1 MKLTVVGTGKIVEE
15 ALPVIAATN
24 GIEIKALVSTPRS
37 REKAETLAE
46 QYQIP
51 DIYTS
56 LDQALANPNTDTVY
70 VATPNH
76 LHYEMTKA
84 ALLAGKHVICEKP
97 FTLKEAQAQEL
108 AQLAKEK
115 ELILLEA
122 ITNLYLENF
131 AVLKEELTNLGDIK
145 IVDCNYSQYSSR
157 YDAFKDG
164 VIAPAFDPE
173 KGGGA
178 LRDLNIYNIHL
189 VVALFGDPTSV
200 DYLPNLERGVDTSG
214 ILILDYTD
222 FKVVCIAAKDC
233 SAEVRTIIQG
243 NKGSM
248 IVAGESNT
256 LPQVKITE
264 NGSQPRLVNKNSAEH
279 RMAAEFRAFQA
290 IINDR
295 DFARAQEAI
304 EHSLKVMKVLEKA
317 SENLS

>member
-15 ALPVIAATN
+15 ALPIITATN
-24 GIEIKALVSTPRS
+24 GIQVQALVSTPRS
-37 REKAETLAE
+37 QEKAKALADH
-46 QYQIP
+46 YQIQ
-51 DIYTS
+51 DLYTD
-56 LDQALANPNTDTVY
+56 LEEALTNPNTDTVY

-108 AQLAKEK
+108 AEIAKSK
-115 ELILLEA
+115 QLILLEA

-131 AVLKEELTNLGDIK
+131 AVLKEELANLGDIK

-157 YDAFKDG
+157 YDAFKEG

-189 VVALFGDPTSV
+189 VVALFGLPKTV
-200 DYLPNLERGVDTSG
+200 NYLSNMERGVDTSG
-214 ILILDYTD
+214 ILLMDYLD

-233 SAEVRTIIQG
+233 SAEVRTTIQG
-243 NKGSM
+243 NRGSL

-256 LPQVKITE
+256 LPQVQVTE
-264 NGSQPRLVNKNSAEH
+264 NGIEPRVINKNGSEH
-279 RMAAEFRAFQA
+279 RMAAEFRVFQA
-290 IINDR
+290 IIDER
-295 DFARAQEAI
+295 DFERAQEALD
-304 EHSLKVMKVLEKA
+304 HSLKVMKVLDLA
-317 SENLS
+317 SQGL

>member
-15 ALPVIAATN
+15 ALPVITATN
-24 GIEIKALVSTPRS
+24 GIQVQALVSTPRS
-37 REKAETLAE
+37 QEKAK
-46 QYQIP
+46 
-51 DIYTS
+51 
-56 LDQALANPNTDTVY
+56 ALADHYRIQDLYTDLEEALTNPNTDTVY

-108 AQLAKEK
+108 AEIAKRK
-115 ELILLEA
+115 QLILLEA

-131 AVLKEELTNLGDIK
+131 AVLKEELANLGDIK

-157 YDAFKDG
+157 YDAFKEG

-189 VVALFGDPTSV
+189 VVALFGLPKTV
-200 DYLPNLERGVDTSG
+200 NYLPNMERGVDTSG
-214 ILILDYTD
+214 ILLMDYLD

-233 SAEVRTIIQG
+233 SAEVRTTIQG
-243 NKGSM
+243 NRGSL

-256 LPQVKITE
+256 LPQVQVTE
-264 NGSQPRLVNKNSAEH
+264 NGIEPRVINKNGSEH
-279 RMAAEFRAFQA
+279 RMAAEFRVFQA
-290 IINDR
+290 IIDEQ
-295 DFARAQEAI
+295 DFERAQEALD
-304 EHSLKVMKVLEKA
+304 HSLKVMKVLDLA
-317 SENLS
+317 SQGL

>member
-15 ALPVIAATN
+15 ALPIITATN
-24 GIEIKALVSTPRS
+24 GIQVQALVSTPRS
-37 REKAETLAE
+37 QEKAKALADH
-46 QYQIP
+46 YQIQ
-51 DIYTS
+51 DLYTD
-56 LDQALANPNTDTVY
+56 LEEALTNPNTDTVY

-108 AQLAKEK
+108 AEIAKRK
-115 ELILLEA
+115 QLILLEA

-157 YDAFKDG
+157 YDAFKEG

-189 VVALFGDPTSV
+189 VVALFGEPTSV
-200 DYLPNLERGVDTSG
+200 DYLPNMERGVDTSG

-233 SAEVRTIIQG
+233 SAEVRTTIQG

-256 LPQVKITE
+256 LPQVQVTE
-264 NGSQPRLVNKNSAEH
+264 NGIEPRVINKNGSEH
-279 RMAAEFRAFQA
+279 RMAAEFRVFQA
-290 IINDR
+290 IIDER
-295 DFARAQEAI
+295 DFERAQEALD
-304 EHSLKVMKVLEKA
+304 HSLKVMKVLDLA
-317 SENLS
+317 SQGL

>member
-15 ALPVIAATN
+15 ALPIITATN
-24 GIEIKALVSTPRS
+24 GIQVQALVSTPRS
-37 REKAETLAE
+37 QEKAK
-46 QYQIP
+46 
-51 DIYTS
+51 
-56 LDQALANPNTDTVY
+56 ALADHYRIQDLYTDLEEALTNPNTDTVY

-76 LHYEMTKA
+76 LHNEMTKA

-108 AQLAKEK
+108 AEIAKRK
-115 ELILLEA
+115 QLILLEA

-131 AVLKEELTNLGDIK
+131 AVLKEELANLGDIK

-157 YDAFKDG
+157 YDAFKEG

-189 VVALFGDPTSV
+189 VVALFGLPKTV
-200 DYLPNLERGVDTSG
+200 NYLPNMERGVDTSG
-214 ILILDYTD
+214 ILLMDYLD

-233 SAEVRTIIQG
+233 SAEVRTTIQG
-243 NKGSM
+243 NRGSL

-256 LPQVKITE
+256 LPQVQVTE
-264 NGSQPRLVNKNSAEH
+264 NGIEPRVINKNGSEH
-279 RMAAEFRAFQA
+279 RMAAEFRVFQA
-290 IINDR
+290 IIDER
-295 DFARAQEAI
+295 DFERAQEALD
-304 EHSLKVMKVLEKA
+304 HSLKVMKVLDLA
-317 SENLS
+317 SQGL

>member
-15 ALPVIAATN
+15 ALPIITATN
-24 GIEIKALVSTPRS
+24 GIQVQALVSTPRS
-37 REKAETLAE
+37 QEKAK
-46 QYQIP
+46 
-51 DIYTS
+51 
-56 LDQALANPNTDTVY
+56 ALADHYRIQNLYTDLEEALTNPNTDTVY

-108 AQLAKEK
+108 AEIAKRK
-115 ELILLEA
+115 QLILLEA

-131 AVLKEELTNLGDIK
+131 AVLKEELANLGDIK

-157 YDAFKDG
+157 YDAFKEG

-189 VVALFGDPTSV
+189 VVALFGLPETV
-200 DYLPNLERGVDTSG
+200 NYLPNMERGVDTSG
-214 ILILDYTD
+214 ILLMDYLD

-233 SAEVRTIIQG
+233 SAEVRTTIQG
-243 NKGSM
+243 NRGSL

-256 LPQVKITE
+256 LPQVQVTE
-264 NGSQPRLVNKNSAEH
+264 NGIEPRVINKNGSEH
-279 RMAAEFRAFQA
+279 RMAAEFRVFQA
-290 IINDR
+290 IIDER
-295 DFARAQEAI
+295 DFERAQEALD
-304 EHSLKVMKVLEKA
+304 HSLKVMKVLDLA
-317 SENLS
+317 SQGL

>member
-15 ALPVIAATN
+15 ALPIITATN
-24 GIEIKALVSTPRS
+24 GIQVQALVSTPRS
-37 REKAETLAE
+37 QEKAKALADH
-46 QYQIP
+46 YQIQNL
-51 DIYTS
+51 YTD
-56 LDQALANPNTDTVY
+56 LEEALTNPNTDTVY

-97 FTLKEAQAQEL
+97 FTLKEAQAKEL
-108 AQLAKEK
+108 AEIAKRK
-115 ELILLEA
+115 QLILLEA

-131 AVLKEELTNLGDIK
+131 AVLKEELANLGDIK

-157 YDAFKDG
+157 YDAFKEG

-189 VVALFGDPTSV
+189 VVALFGLPETV
-200 DYLPNLERGVDTSG
+200 NYLPNMERGVDTSG
-214 ILILDYTD
+214 ILLMDYLD

-233 SAEVRTIIQG
+233 SAEVRTTIQG
-243 NKGSM
+243 NRGSL

-256 LPQVKITE
+256 LPQVQVTE
-264 NGSQPRLVNKNSAEH
+264 NGIEPRVINKNGSEH
-279 RMAAEFRAFQA
+279 RMAAEFRVFQA
-290 IINDR
+290 IIDER
-295 DFARAQEAI
+295 DFERAQEALD
-304 EHSLKVMKVLEKA
+304 HSLKVMKVLDLA
-317 SENLS
+317 SQGL

>member
-15 ALPVIAATN
+15 ALPIITATN
-24 GIEIKALVSTPRS
+24 GIQVQALVSTPRS
-37 REKAETLAE
+37 REKAETLAG
-46 QYQIP
+46 QYQIQ
-51 DIYTS
+51 DLYTS
-56 LDQALANPNTDTVY
+56 LDQALANLDTDTVY

-76 LHYEMTKA
+76 LHYEMSKA

-115 ELILLEA
+115 KLILLEA

-189 VVALFGDPTSV
+189 VVALFGLPETV
-200 DYLPNLERGVDTSG
+200 NYLPNMERGVDTSG
-214 ILILDYTD
+214 ILLMDYLD

-233 SAEVRTIIQG
+233 SAEVRTTIQG
-243 NKGSM
+243 NRGSL

-256 LPQVKITE
+256 LPQVQVTE
-264 NGSQPRLVNKNSAEH
+264 NGIEPRVINKNGSEH
-279 RMAAEFRAFQA
+279 RMAAEFRVFQA
-290 IINDR
+290 IIDER
-295 DFARAQEAI
+295 DFERAQEALD
-304 EHSLKVMKVLEKA
+304 HSLKVMKVLDLA
-317 SENLS
+317 SKGL

>member
-15 ALPVIAATN
+15 ALPIITATK
-24 GIEIKALVSTPRS
+24 GIQVQALVSTPRS
-37 REKAETLAE
+37 QEKAKVLADHYRI
-46 QYQIP
+46 Q
-51 DIYTS
+51 DLYTD
-56 LDQALANPNTDTVY
+56 LEEALTNPNTDTVY

-76 LHYEMTKA
+76 LHNEMTKA

-108 AQLAKEK
+108 AEIAKRK
-115 ELILLEA
+115 QLILLEA

-131 AVLKEELTNLGDIK
+131 AVLKEELANLGDIK

-157 YDAFKDG
+157 YDAFKEG

-189 VVALFGDPTSV
+189 VVALFGLPKTV
-200 DYLPNLERGVDTSG
+200 NYLPNMERGVDTSG
-214 ILILDYTD
+214 ILLMDYLD

-233 SAEVRTIIQG
+233 SAEVRTTIQG
-243 NKGSM
+243 NRGSL

-256 LPQVKITE
+256 LPQVQVTE
-264 NGSQPRLVNKNSAEH
+264 NGIEPRVINKNGSEH
-279 RMAAEFRAFQA
+279 RMAAEFRVFQA
-290 IINDR
+290 IIDER
-295 DFARAQEAI
+295 DFERAQEALD
-304 EHSLKVMKVLEKA
+304 HSLKVMKVLDLA
-317 SENLS
+317 SQGL

>member
-15 ALPVIAATN
+15 ALPIITATN
-24 GIEIKALVSTPRS
+24 GIQVQALVSTPRS
-37 REKAETLAE
+37 QEKAKALADH
-46 QYQIP
+46 YQIQ
-51 DIYTS
+51 DLYTD
-56 LDQALANPNTDTVY
+56 LEEALTNPNTDTVY

-108 AQLAKEK
+108 AEIAKRK
-115 ELILLEA
+115 QLILLEA

-131 AVLKEELTNLGDIK
+131 AVLKEELANLGDIK

-157 YDAFKDG
+157 YDAFKEG

-189 VVALFGDPTSV
+189 VVALFGLPKTV
-200 DYLPNLERGVDTSG
+200 NYLPNMERGVDTSG
-214 ILILDYTD
+214 ILLMDYLD

-233 SAEVRTIIQG
+233 SAEVRTTIQG
-243 NKGSM
+243 NRGSL

-256 LPQVKITE
+256 LPQVQVTE
-264 NGSQPRLVNKNSAEH
+264 NGIEPRVINKNGSEH
-279 RMAAEFRAFQA
+279 RMAAEFRVFQA
-290 IINDR
+290 IIDER
-295 DFARAQEAI
+295 DFECAQEALD
-304 EHSLKVMKVLEKA
+304 HSLKVMKVLDLA
-317 SENLS
+317 SQGL

>member
-15 ALPVIAATN
+15 ALPIITATN
-24 GIEIKALVSTPRS
+24 GIQVQALVSTPRS
-37 REKAETLAE
+37 REKAETLAG
-46 QYQIP
+46 QYQIQ
-51 DIYTS
+51 DLYTS
-56 LDQALANPNTDTVY
+56 LDQALANPDTDTVY

-76 LHYEMTKA
+76 LHYEMSKA

-115 ELILLEA
+115 KLILLEA

-189 VVALFGDPTSV
+189 VVALFGLPKTV
-200 DYLPNLERGVDTSG
+200 NYLPNMERGVDTSG
-214 ILILDYTD
+214 ILLMDYLD

-233 SAEVRTIIQG
+233 SAEVRTTIQG
-243 NKGSM
+243 NRGSL

-256 LPQVKITE
+256 LPQVQVTE
-264 NGSQPRLVNKNSAEH
+264 NGIEPRVINKNGSEH
-279 RMAAEFRAFQA
+279 RMAAEFRVFQA
-290 IINDR
+290 IIDER
-295 DFARAQEAI
+295 DFERAQEALD
-304 EHSLKVMKVLEKA
+304 HSLKVMKVLDLA
-317 SENLS
+317 SQGL

>member
-15 ALPVIAATN
+15 ALPIITATN
-24 GIEIKALVSTPRS
+24 GIQVQALVSTPRS
-37 REKAETLAE
+37 QEKAK
-46 QYQIP
+46 
-51 DIYTS
+51 
-56 LDQALANPNTDTVY
+56 ALADHYRIQDLYTDLEEVLTNPNTDTVY

-108 AQLAKEK
+108 AEIAKRK
-115 ELILLEA
+115 QLILLEA

-131 AVLKEELTNLGDIK
+131 AVLKEELANLGDIK

-157 YDAFKDG
+157 YDAFKEG

-189 VVALFGDPTSV
+189 VVALFGLPKTV
-200 DYLPNLERGVDTSG
+200 NYLPNMERGVDTSG
-214 ILILDYTD
+214 ILLMDYLD

-233 SAEVRTIIQG
+233 SAEVRTTIQG
-243 NKGSM
+243 NRGSL

-256 LPQVKITE
+256 LPQVQVTE
-264 NGSQPRLVNKNSAEH
+264 NGIEPRVINKNGSEH
-279 RMAAEFRAFQA
+279 RMAAEFRVFQA
-290 IINDR
+290 IIDER
-295 DFARAQEAI
+295 DFERAQEALD
-304 EHSLKVMKVLEKA
+304 HSLKVMKVLDLA
-317 SENLS
+317 SQGL

>member
-15 ALPVIAATN
+15 ALPIITATN
-24 GIEIKALVSTPRS
+24 GIQVQALVSTPRS
-37 REKAETLAE
+37 QEKAKALADH
-46 QYQIP
+46 YQIQ
-51 DIYTS
+51 DLYTD
-56 LDQALANPNTDTVY
+56 LEEALTNPNTDTVY

-108 AQLAKEK
+108 AEIAKRK
-115 ELILLEA
+115 QLILLEA

-131 AVLKEELTNLGDIK
+131 AVLKEELANLGDIK

-157 YDAFKDG
+157 YDAFKEG

-189 VVALFGDPTSV
+189 VVALFGLPKTV
-200 DYLPNLERGVDTSG
+200 NYLPNTERGVDTSG
-214 ILILDYTD
+214 ILLMDYLD

-233 SAEVRTIIQG
+233 SAEVRTTIQG
-243 NKGSM
+243 NRGSL

-256 LPQVKITE
+256 LPQVQVTE
-264 NGSQPRLVNKNSAEH
+264 NGIEPRVINKNGSEH
-279 RMAAEFRAFQA
+279 RMAAEFRVFQA
-290 IINDR
+290 IIDER
-295 DFARAQEAI
+295 DFERAQEALD
-304 EHSLKVMKVLEKA
+304 HSLKVMKVLDLA
-317 SENLS
+317 SQGL

>member
-15 ALPVIAATN
+15 ALPIITATN
-24 GIEIKALVSTPRS
+24 GIQVQALVSTPRS
-37 REKAETLAE
+37 QEKAK
-46 QYQIP
+46 
-51 DIYTS
+51 
-56 LDQALANPNTDTVY
+56 ALADHYRIQDLYTDLEEALTNPNTDTVY

-108 AQLAKEK
+108 AEIAKRK
-115 ELILLEA
+115 QLILLEA

-131 AVLKEELTNLGDIK
+131 TVLKEELANLGDIK
-145 IVDCNYSQYSSR
+145 VVDCNYSQYSSR
-157 YDAFKDG
+157 YDAFKEG

-189 VVALFGDPTSV
+189 VVALFGLPKTV
-200 DYLPNLERGVDTSG
+200 NYLPNMERGVDTSG
-214 ILILDYTD
+214 ILLMDYLD

-233 SAEVRTIIQG
+233 SAEVRTTIQG
-243 NKGSM
+243 NRGSL

-256 LPQVKITE
+256 LPQVQVTE
-264 NGSQPRLVNKNSAEH
+264 NGIEPRVINKNGSEH
-279 RMAAEFRAFQA
+279 RMAAEFRVFQA
-290 IINDR
+290 IIDER
-295 DFARAQEAI
+295 DFERAQEVLD
-304 EHSLKVMKVLEKA
+304 HSLKVMKVLDLA
-317 SENLS
+317 SQGL

>member
-15 ALPVIAATN
+15 ALPIITATN
-24 GIEIKALVSTPRS
+24 GIQVQALVSTPRS
-37 REKAETLAE
+37 QEKAKALADH
-46 QYQIP
+46 YQIQ
-51 DIYTS
+51 DLYTD
-56 LDQALANPNTDTVY
+56 LEEALTNPNTDTVY

-108 AQLAKEK
+108 AEIAKRK
-115 ELILLEA
+115 QLILLEA

-131 AVLKEELTNLGDIK
+131 AVLKEELANFGDIK

-157 YDAFKDG
+157 YDAFKEG

-189 VVALFGDPTSV
+189 VVALFGLPKTV
-200 DYLPNLERGVDTSG
+200 NYLPNMERGVDTSG
-214 ILILDYTD
+214 ILLMDYLD

-233 SAEVRTIIQG
+233 SAEVRTTIQG
-243 NKGSM
+243 NRGSL

-256 LPQVKITE
+256 LPQVQVTE
-264 NGSQPRLVNKNSAEH
+264 NGIEPRVINKNGSEH
-279 RMAAEFRAFQA
+279 RMAAEFRVFQA
-290 IINDR
+290 IIDER
-295 DFARAQEAI
+295 DFERAQEALD
-304 EHSLKVMKVLEKA
+304 HSLKVMKVLDLA
-317 SENLS
+317 SQGL

>member
-15 ALPVIAATN
+15 ALPIITATN
-24 GIEIKALVSTPRS
+24 GIQVQALVSTPRS
-37 REKAETLAE
+37 QEKAKALADH
-46 QYQIP
+46 YQIQ
-51 DIYTS
+51 DLYTD
-56 LDQALANPNTDTVY
+56 LEEALTNPNTDTVY

-108 AQLAKEK
+108 AEIAKRK
-115 ELILLEA
+115 QLILLEA

-131 AVLKEELTNLGDIK
+131 AVLKEELANLGDIK

-157 YDAFKDG
+157 YDAFKEG

-189 VVALFGDPTSV
+189 VVALFGLPKTV
-200 DYLPNLERGVDTSG
+200 NYLPNMERGVDTSG
-214 ILILDYTD
+214 ILLMDYLDL
-222 FKVVCIAAKDC
+222 KVVCIAAKDC
-233 SAEVRTIIQG
+233 SAEVRTTIQG
-243 NKGSM
+243 NRGSL

-256 LPQVKITE
+256 LPQVQVTE
-264 NGSQPRLVNKNSAEH
+264 NGIEPRVINKNGSEH
-279 RMAAEFRAFQA
+279 RMAAEFRVFQA
-290 IINDR
+290 IIDER
-295 DFARAQEAI
+295 DFERAQEALD
-304 EHSLKVMKVLEKA
+304 HSLKVMKVLDLA
-317 SENLS
+317 SQGL

>member
-15 ALPVIAATN
+15 ALPIITATN
-24 GIEIKALVSTPRS
+24 GIQVQALVSTPRS
-37 REKAETLAE
+37 QEKAK
-46 QYQIP
+46 
-51 DIYTS
+51 
-56 LDQALANPNTDTVY
+56 ALADHYRIKELYTDLEEALTNPNTDTVY

-108 AQLAKEK
+108 AEIAKRK
-115 ELILLEA
+115 QLILLEA

-131 AVLKEELTNLGDIK
+131 AVLKEELANLGDIK
-145 IVDCNYSQYSSR
+145 VVDCNYSQYSSR
-157 YDAFKDG
+157 YDAFKEG

-189 VVALFGDPTSV
+189 VVALFGLPKTV
-200 DYLPNLERGVDTSG
+200 NYLPNMERGVDTSG
-214 ILILDYTD
+214 ILLMDYLD

-233 SAEVRTIIQG
+233 SAEVRTTIQG
-243 NKGSM
+243 NRGSL

-256 LPQVKITE
+256 LPQVQVTE
-264 NGSQPRLVNKNSAEH
+264 NGIEPRVINKNGSEH
-279 RMAAEFRAFQA
+279 RMAAEFRVFQA
-290 IINDR
+290 IIDER
-295 DFARAQEAI
+295 DFERAQEALD
-304 EHSLKVMKVLEKA
+304 HSLKVMKVLDLA
-317 SENLS
+317 SQGL

>member
-15 ALPVIAATN
+15 ALPIITATN
-24 GIEIKALVSTPRS
+24 GIQVQALVSTPRS
-37 REKAETLAE
+37 REKAKTLAG
-46 QYQIP
+46 QYQIQ
-51 DIYTS
+51 DLYTS
-56 LDQALANPNTDTVY
+56 LDQALANPDTDTVY

-76 LHYEMTKA
+76 LHYEMSKA

-108 AQLAKEK
+108 AEIAKRK
-115 ELILLEA
+115 QLILLEA

-131 AVLKEELTNLGDIK
+131 AVLKEELANLGDIK

-157 YDAFKDG
+157 YDAFKEG

-189 VVALFGDPTSV
+189 VVALFGLPKTV
-200 DYLPNLERGVDTSG
+200 NYLPNMERGVDTSG
-214 ILILDYTD
+214 ILLMDYLD

-233 SAEVRTIIQG
+233 SAEVRTTIQG
-243 NKGSM
+243 NRGSL

-256 LPQVKITE
+256 LPQVQVTE
-264 NGSQPRLVNKNSAEH
+264 NGIEPRVINKNGSEH
-279 RMAAEFRAFQA
+279 RMAAEFRVFQA
-290 IINDR
+290 IIDER
-295 DFARAQEAI
+295 DFERAQEALD
-304 EHSLKVMKVLEKA
+304 HSLKVMKVLDLA
-317 SENLS
+317 SQGL

>member
-15 ALPVIAATN
+15 ALPIITATN
-24 GIEIKALVSTPRS
+24 GIQVQALVSTPRS
-37 REKAETLAE
+37 QEKAK
-46 QYQIP
+46 
-51 DIYTS
+51 
-56 LDQALANPNTDTVY
+56 ALADHYRIQDLYTDLEEALTNPNTDTVY

-108 AQLAKEK
+108 AEIAKRK
-115 ELILLEA
+115 QLILLEA

-131 AVLKEELTNLGDIK
+131 AVLKEELANLGDIK

-157 YDAFKDG
+157 YDAFKED

-189 VVALFGDPTSV
+189 VVALFGLPKTV
-200 DYLPNLERGVDTSG
+200 NYLPNMERGVDTSG
-214 ILILDYTD
+214 ILLMDYLD

-233 SAEVRTIIQG
+233 SAEVRTTIQG
-243 NKGSM
+243 NQGSL

-256 LPQVKITE
+256 LPQVQVTE
-264 NGSQPRLVNKNSAEH
+264 NGIEPRVINKNGSEH
-279 RMAAEFRAFQA
+279 RMAAEFRVFQA
-290 IINDR
+290 IIDER
-295 DFARAQEAI
+295 DFERAQEALD
-304 EHSLKVMKVLEKA
+304 HSLKVMKVLDLA
-317 SENLS
+317 SQGL

>member
-15 ALPVIAATN
+15 ALPIITATN
-24 GIEIKALVSTPRS
+24 GIQVQALVSTPRS
-37 REKAETLAE
+37 QEKAK
-46 QYQIP
+46 
-51 DIYTS
+51 
-56 LDQALANPNTDTVY
+56 ALADHYRIQELYTDLEEALTNPNTDTVY

-108 AQLAKEK
+108 AEIAKRK
-115 ELILLEA
+115 QLILLEA

-131 AVLKEELTNLGDIK
+131 TVLKEELANLGDIK
-145 IVDCNYSQYSSR
+145 VVDCNYSQYSSR
-157 YDAFKDG
+157 YDAFKEG

-189 VVALFGDPTSV
+189 VVALFGLPKTV
-200 DYLPNLERGVDTSG
+200 NYLPNMERGVDTSG
-214 ILILDYTD
+214 ILLMDYLD

-233 SAEVRTIIQG
+233 SAEVRTTIQG
-243 NKGSM
+243 NRGSL

-256 LPQVKITE
+256 LPQVQVTE
-264 NGSQPRLVNKNSAEH
+264 NGIEPRVINKNGSEH
-279 RMAAEFRAFQA
+279 RMAAEFRVFQA
-290 IINDR
+290 IIDER
-295 DFARAQEAI
+295 DFERAQEALD
-304 EHSLKVMKVLEKA
+304 HSLKVMKVLDLA
-317 SENLS
+317 SQGL

>member
-15 ALPVIAATN
+15 ALPIITATN
-24 GIEIKALVSTPRS
+24 GIQVQALVSTPRS
-37 REKAETLAE
+37 QEKAKALADH
-46 QYQIP
+46 YQIQ
-51 DIYTS
+51 DLYTD
-56 LDQALANPNTDTVY
+56 LEEALTNPNTDTVY

-108 AQLAKEK
+108 AEIAKRK
-115 ELILLEA
+115 QLILLEA

-131 AVLKEELTNLGDIK
+131 AVLKEELANLGDIK

-157 YDAFKDG
+157 YDAFKEG

-189 VVALFGDPTSV
+189 VVALFGLPKTV
-200 DYLPNLERGVDTSG
+200 NYLSNMERGVDTSG
-214 ILILDYTD
+214 ILLMDYLD

-233 SAEVRTIIQG
+233 SAEVRTTIQG
-243 NKGSM
+243 NRGSL

-256 LPQVKITE
+256 LPQVQVTE
-264 NGSQPRLVNKNSAEH
+264 NGIEPRVINKNGSEH
-279 RMAAEFRAFQA
+279 RMAAEFRVFQA
-290 IINDR
+290 IIDER
-295 DFARAQEAI
+295 DFERAQEALG
-304 EHSLKVMKVLEKA
+304 HSLKVMKVLDLA
-317 SENLS
+317 SQGL

>member
-15 ALPVIAATN
+15 ALPIITATN
-24 GIEIKALVSTPRS
+24 GIQVQALVSTPRS
-37 REKAETLAE
+37 QEKAK
-46 QYQIP
+46 
-51 DIYTS
+51 
-56 LDQALANPNTDTVY
+56 ALADHYRIQDLYTDLEEALTNPNTDTVY

-108 AQLAKEK
+108 AEIAKRK
-115 ELILLEA
+115 QLILLEA

-131 AVLKEELTNLGDIK
+131 TVLKEELANLGDIK
-145 IVDCNYSQYSSR
+145 VVDCNYSQYSSR
-157 YDAFKDG
+157 YDAFKEG

-189 VVALFGDPTSV
+189 VVALFGLPKTV
-200 DYLPNLERGVDTSG
+200 NYLPNMERGVDTSG
-214 ILILDYTD
+214 ILLMDYLD

-233 SAEVRTIIQG
+233 SAEVRTTIQG
-243 NKGSM
+243 NRGSL

-256 LPQVKITE
+256 LPQVQVTE
-264 NGSQPRLVNKNSAEH
+264 NGIEPRVINKNGSEH
-279 RMAAEFRAFQA
+279 RMAAEFRVFQA
-290 IINDR
+290 IIDER
-295 DFARAQEAI
+295 DFERAQEALD
-304 EHSLKVMKVLEKA
+304 HSLKVMKVLDLA
-317 SENLS
+317 SQGL

>member
-15 ALPVIAATN
+15 ALPIITATN
-24 GIEIKALVSTPRS
+24 GIQVQALVSTPRS
-37 REKAETLAE
+37 QEKAKALADH
-46 QYQIP
+46 YQIQ
-51 DIYTS
+51 DLYTD
-56 LDQALANPNTDTVY
+56 LEEALTNPNTDTVY

-108 AQLAKEK
+108 AEIAKRK
-115 ELILLEA
+115 QLILLEA

-131 AVLKEELTNLGDIK
+131 AVLKEELANLGDIK

-157 YDAFKDG
+157 YDAFKEG

-189 VVALFGDPTSV
+189 VVALFGLPKTV
-200 DYLPNLERGVDTSG
+200 NYLPNMERGVDTSG
-214 ILILDYTD
+214 ILLMDYLD

-233 SAEVRTIIQG
+233 SAEVRTTIQG
-243 NKGSM
+243 NQGSL

-256 LPQVKITE
+256 LPQVQVTE
-264 NGSQPRLVNKNSAEH
+264 NGIEPRVINKNGSEH
-279 RMAAEFRAFQA
+279 RMAAEFRVFQA
-290 IINDR
+290 IIDER
-295 DFARAQEAI
+295 DFERAQEALD
-304 EHSLKVMKVLEKA
+304 HSLKVMKVLDLA
-317 SENLS
+317 SQGL

>member
-15 ALPVIAATN
+15 ALPIITATN
-24 GIEIKALVSTPRS
+24 GIQVQALVSTPRS
-37 REKAETLAE
+37 REKAKTLAG
-46 QYQIP
+46 QYQIQ
-51 DIYTS
+51 DLYTS
-56 LDQALANPNTDTVY
+56 LDQALANPDTDTVY

-108 AQLAKEK
+108 AEIAKRK
-115 ELILLEA
+115 QLILLEA

-131 AVLKEELTNLGDIK
+131 AVLKEELANLGDIK

-157 YDAFKDG
+157 YDAFKEG

-189 VVALFGDPTSV
+189 VVALFGLPKTV
-200 DYLPNLERGVDTSG
+200 NYLPNMERGVDTSG
-214 ILILDYTD
+214 ILLMDYLD

-233 SAEVRTIIQG
+233 SAEVRTTIQG
-243 NKGSM
+243 NRGSL

-256 LPQVKITE
+256 LPQVQVTE
-264 NGSQPRLVNKNSAEH
+264 NGIEPRVINKNGSEH
-279 RMAAEFRAFQA
+279 RMAAEFRVFQA
-290 IINDR
+290 IIDER
-295 DFARAQEAI
+295 DFERAQEALD
-304 EHSLKVMKVLEKA
+304 HSLKVMKVLDLA
-317 SENLS
+317 SQGL

>member
-15 ALPVIAATN
+15 ALPIITATN
-24 GIEIKALVSTPRS
+24 GIQVQALVSTPRS
-37 REKAETLAE
+37 QEKAKALADH
-46 QYQIP
+46 YQIQ
-51 DIYTS
+51 DLYTD
-56 LDQALANPNTDTVY
+56 LEEALTNPNTDTVY

-108 AQLAKEK
+108 AEIAKRK
-115 ELILLEA
+115 QLILLEA
-122 ITNLYLENF
+122 ITNLYIENF
-131 AVLKEELTNLGDIK
+131 AVLKEELANLGDIK

-157 YDAFKDG
+157 YDAFKEG

-189 VVALFGDPTSV
+189 VVALFGLPKTV
-200 DYLPNLERGVDTSG
+200 NYLPNMERGVDTSG
-214 ILILDYTD
+214 ILLMDYLD

-233 SAEVRTIIQG
+233 SAEVRTTIQG
-243 NKGSM
+243 NRGSL

-256 LPQVKITE
+256 LPQVQVTE
-264 NGSQPRLVNKNSAEH
+264 NGIEPRVINKNGSEH
-279 RMAAEFRAFQA
+279 RMAAEFRVFQA
-290 IINDR
+290 IIDER
-295 DFARAQEAI
+295 DFERAQEALD
-304 EHSLKVMKVLEKA
+304 HSLKVMKVLDLA
-317 SENLS
+317 SQGL

>member
-15 ALPVIAATN
+15 ALPIITATN
-24 GIEIKALVSTPRS
+24 GIQVQALVSTPRS
-37 REKAETLAE
+37 QEKAKALADH
-46 QYQIP
+46 YQIQ
-51 DIYTS
+51 DLYTD
-56 LDQALANPNTDTVY
+56 LEEALTNPNTDTVY

-108 AQLAKEK
+108 AEIAKRK
-115 ELILLEA
+115 QLILLEA

-131 AVLKEELTNLGDIK
+131 AVLKEELANLGDIK

-189 VVALFGDPTSV
+189 VVALFGEPTSV
-200 DYLPNLERGVDTSG
+200 DYLPNMERGVDTSG

-233 SAEVRTIIQG
+233 SAEVRTTIQG
-243 NKGSM
+243 NRGSL

-256 LPQVKITE
+256 LPQVQVTE
-264 NGSQPRLVNKNSAEH
+264 NGIEPRVINKNGSEH
-279 RMAAEFRAFQA
+279 RMAAEFRVFQA
-290 IINDR
+290 IIDER
-295 DFARAQEAI
+295 DFERAQEALD
-304 EHSLKVMKVLEKA
+304 HSLKVMKVLDLA
-317 SENLS
+317 SQGL

>member
-15 ALPVIAATN
+15 ALPIITATN
-24 GIEIKALVSTPRS
+24 GIQVQALVSTPRS
-37 REKAETLAE
+37 QEKAKALADH
-46 QYQIP
+46 YQIQ
-51 DIYTS
+51 DLYTD
-56 LDQALANPNTDTVY
+56 LEEALTNPNTDTVY

-108 AQLAKEK
+108 AEIAKRK
-115 ELILLEA
+115 QLILLEA

-131 AVLKEELTNLGDIK
+131 AVLKEELANLGDIK

-157 YDAFKDG
+157 YDAFKEG

-189 VVALFGDPTSV
+189 VVALFGLPKTV
-200 DYLPNLERGVDTSG
+200 NYLPNMERGVDTSG

-233 SAEVRTIIQG
+233 SAEVRTTIQG

-256 LPQVKITE
+256 LPQVQVTE
-264 NGSQPRLVNKNSAEH
+264 NGIEPRVINKNGSEH
-279 RMAAEFRAFQA
+279 RMAAEFRVFQA
-290 IINDR
+290 IIDER
-295 DFARAQEAI
+295 DFERAQEALD
-304 EHSLKVMKVLEKA
+304 HSLKVMKVLDLA
-317 SENLS
+317 SQGL

>member
-15 ALPVIAATN
+15 ALPIITATN
-24 GIEIKALVSTPRS
+24 GIQVQALVSTPRS
-37 REKAETLAE
+37 QEKAKALADH
-46 QYQIP
+46 YQIQ
-51 DIYTS
+51 DLYTD
-56 LDQALANPNTDTVY
+56 LEEALTNPNTDTVY

-108 AQLAKEK
+108 AEIAKRK
-115 ELILLEA
+115 QLILLEA

-131 AVLKEELTNLGDIK
+131 AVLKEELANLGDIK

-189 VVALFGDPTSV
+189 VVALFGEPTSV
-200 DYLPNLERGVDTSG
+200 DYLPNMERGVDTSG

-233 SAEVRTIIQG
+233 SAEVRTTIQG

-256 LPQVKITE
+256 LPQVQVTE
-264 NGSQPRLVNKNSAEH
+264 NGIEPRVINKNGSEH
-279 RMAAEFRAFQA
+279 RMAAEFRVFQA
-290 IINDR
+290 IIDER
-295 DFARAQEAI
+295 DFERAQEALD
-304 EHSLKVMKVLEKA
+304 HSLKVMKVLDLA
-317 SENLS
+317 SQGL

>member
-15 ALPVIAATN
+15 ALPIITATN
-24 GIEIKALVSTPRS
+24 GIQVQALVSTPRS
-37 REKAETLAE
+37 QEKAKALADH
-46 QYQIP
+46 YQIQ
-51 DIYTS
+51 DLYTD
-56 LDQALANPNTDTVY
+56 LEEALTNPNTDTVY

-108 AQLAKEK
+108 AEIAKRK
-115 ELILLEA
+115 QLILLEA

-131 AVLKEELTNLGDIK
+131 AVLKEELANLGDIK

-157 YDAFKDG
+157 YDAFKEG

-189 VVALFGDPTSV
+189 VVALFGLPKTV
-200 DYLPNLERGVDTSG
+200 NYLPNMERGVDTSG
-214 ILILDYTD
+214 ILLMDYLD

-233 SAEVRTIIQG
+233 SAEVRTTIQG
-243 NKGSM
+243 NRGSL

-256 LPQVKITE
+256 LPQVQVTE
-264 NGSQPRLVNKNSAEH
+264 NGIEPRVINKNGSEH
-279 RMAAEFRAFQA
+279 RMAAEFRVFQA
-290 IINDR
+290 IIDER
-295 DFARAQEAI
+295 DFERAQEALD
-304 EHSLKVMKVLEKA
+304 HSLKVMKLLDLA
-317 SENLS
+317 SQGL

>member
-15 ALPVIAATN
+15 ALPIITATN
-24 GIEIKALVSTPRS
+24 GIQVQALVSTPRS
-37 REKAETLAE
+37 QEKAK
-46 QYQIP
+46 
-51 DIYTS
+51 
-56 LDQALANPNTDTVY
+56 ALADHYRIQDLYTDLEEALTNPNTDTVY

-108 AQLAKEK
+108 AEIAKRK
-115 ELILLEA
+115 QLILLEA

-131 AVLKEELTNLGDIK
+131 AVLKEELANLGDIK

-157 YDAFKDG
+157 YDAFKEG

-189 VVALFGDPTSV
+189 VVALFGLPKTV
-200 DYLPNLERGVDTSG
+200 NYLPNMERGVDTSG
-214 ILILDYTD
+214 ILLMDYLD

-233 SAEVRTIIQG
+233 SAEVRTTIQG
-243 NKGSM
+243 NRGSL

-256 LPQVKITE
+256 LPQVQVTE
-264 NGSQPRLVNKNSAEH
+264 NGIEPRVINKNGSEH
-279 RMAAEFRAFQA
+279 RMAAEFRVFQA
-290 IINDR
+290 IIDER
-295 DFARAQEAI
+295 DFERAQEALD
-304 EHSLKVMKVLEKA
+304 HSLKVMKVLDLA
-317 SENLS
+317 SKGL

>member
-15 ALPVIAATN
+15 ALPIITATN
-24 GIEIKALVSTPRS
+24 GIQVQALVSTPRS
-37 REKAETLAE
+37 QEKAK
-46 QYQIP
+46 
-51 DIYTS
+51 
-56 LDQALANPNTDTVY
+56 ALADHYRIQDLYTDLEEALTNPNTDTVY

-108 AQLAKEK
+108 AEIAKRK
-115 ELILLEA
+115 QLILLEA

-131 AVLKEELTNLGDIK
+131 AVLKEELANLGDIK

-157 YDAFKDG
+157 YDAFKEG

-189 VVALFGDPTSV
+189 VVALFGLPKTV
-200 DYLPNLERGVDTSG
+200 NYLPNMERGVDTSG
-214 ILILDYTD
+214 ILLMDYLD

-233 SAEVRTIIQG
+233 SAEVRTTIQG
-243 NKGSM
+243 NRGSL

-256 LPQVKITE
+256 LPQVQVTE
-264 NGSQPRLVNKNSAEH
+264 NGIEPRVINKNGSEH
-279 RMAAEFRAFQA
+279 RMAAEFRVFQA
-290 IINDR
+290 IIDER
-295 DFARAQEAI
+295 DFECAQEALD
-304 EHSLKVMKVLEKA
+304 HSLKVMKVLDLA
-317 SENLS
+317 SQGL

>member
-15 ALPVIAATN
+15 ALPIITATN
-24 GIEIKALVSTPRS
+24 GIQVQALVSTPRS
-37 REKAETLAE
+37 QEKAK
-46 QYQIP
+46 
-51 DIYTS
+51 
-56 LDQALANPNTDTVY
+56 ALADHYRIQNLYTDLEEALTNPNTDTVY

-97 FTLKEAQAQEL
+97 FTLKEAQAKEL
-108 AQLAKEK
+108 AEIAKRK
-115 ELILLEA
+115 QLILLEA

-131 AVLKEELTNLGDIK
+131 AVLKEELANLGDIK

-157 YDAFKDG
+157 YDAFKEG

-189 VVALFGDPTSV
+189 VVALFGLPKMV
-200 DYLPNLERGVDTSG
+200 NYLPNMERGVDTSG
-214 ILILDYTD
+214 ILLMDYLD

-233 SAEVRTIIQG
+233 SAEVRTTIQG
-243 NKGSM
+243 NRGSL

-256 LPQVKITE
+256 LPQVQVTE
-264 NGSQPRLVNKNSAEH
+264 NGIEPRVINKNGSEH
-279 RMAAEFRAFQA
+279 RMAAEFRVFQA
-290 IINDR
+290 IIDER
-295 DFARAQEAI
+295 DFERAQEALD
-304 EHSLKVMKVLEKA
+304 HSLKVMKVLDLA
-317 SENLS
+317 SQGL

>member
-15 ALPVIAATN
+15 ALPIITATN
-24 GIEIKALVSTPRS
+24 GIKVQALVSTPRS
-37 REKAETLAE
+37 REKAKTLAG
-46 QYQIP
+46 QYQIQ
-51 DIYTS
+51 DLYTS
-56 LDQALANPNTDTVY
+56 LDQALANPDTDTVY

-76 LHYEMTKA
+76 LHYEMSKA

-115 ELILLEA
+115 KLILLEA

-157 YDAFKDG
+157 YDAFKEG

-189 VVALFGDPTSV
+189 VVALFGEPTSV
-200 DYLPNLERGVDTSG
+200 DYLPNMERGVDTSG

-233 SAEVRTIIQG
+233 SAEVRTTIQG

-256 LPQVKITE
+256 LPQVQVTE
-264 NGSQPRLVNKNSAEH
+264 NGIEPRVINKNGSEH
-279 RMAAEFRAFQA
+279 RMAAEFRVFQA
-290 IINDR
+290 IIDER
-295 DFARAQEAI
+295 DFERAQEALD
-304 EHSLKVMKVLEKA
+304 HSLKVMKVLDLA
-317 SENLS
+317 SQGL

>member
-15 ALPVIAATN
+15 ALPIITATN
-24 GIEIKALVSTPRS
+24 GIQVQALVSTPRS
-37 REKAETLAE
+37 QEKAKALADH
-46 QYQIP
+46 YQIQ
-51 DIYTS
+51 DLYTD
-56 LDQALANPNTDTVY
+56 LEEALTNPNTDTVY

-84 ALLAGKHVICEKP
+84 ALLADKHVICEKP

-108 AQLAKEK
+108 AEIAKRK
-115 ELILLEA
+115 QLILLEA

-131 AVLKEELTNLGDIK
+131 AVLKEELANLGDIK

-157 YDAFKDG
+157 YDAFKEG

-189 VVALFGDPTSV
+189 VVALFGLPKTV
-200 DYLPNLERGVDTSG
+200 NYLPNMERGVDTSG
-214 ILILDYTD
+214 ILLMDYLD

-233 SAEVRTIIQG
+233 SAEVRTTIQG
-243 NKGSM
+243 NRGSL

-256 LPQVKITE
+256 LPQVQVTE
-264 NGSQPRLVNKNSAEH
+264 NGIEPRVINKNGSEH
-279 RMAAEFRAFQA
+279 RMAAEFRVFQA
-290 IINDR
+290 IIDER
-295 DFARAQEAI
+295 DFERAQEALD
-304 EHSLKVMKVLEKA
+304 HSLKVMKVLDLA
-317 SENLS
+317 SQGL

>member
-15 ALPVIAATN
+15 ALPVITATN
-24 GIEIKALVSTPRS
+24 GIQVQALVSTPRS
-37 REKAETLAE
+37 QEKAK
-46 QYQIP
+46 
-51 DIYTS
+51 
-56 LDQALANPNTDTVY
+56 ALADHYRIQDLYTDLEEALTNPNTDTVY

-108 AQLAKEK
+108 AEIAKRK
-115 ELILLEA
+115 QLILLEA

-131 AVLKEELTNLGDIK
+131 TVLKEELANLGDIK
-145 IVDCNYSQYSSR
+145 VVDCNYSQYSSR
-157 YDAFKDG
+157 YDAFKEG

-189 VVALFGDPTSV
+189 VVALFGLPKTV
-200 DYLPNLERGVDTSG
+200 NYLPNMERGVDTSG
-214 ILILDYTD
+214 ILLMDYLD

-233 SAEVRTIIQG
+233 SAEVRITIQG
-243 NKGSM
+243 NQGSL

-256 LPQVKITE
+256 LPQVQVTE
-264 NGSQPRLVNKNSAEH
+264 NGIEPRVINKNGTEH
-279 RMAAEFRAFQA
+279 RMAAEFRVFQA
-290 IINDR
+290 IIDER
-295 DFARAQEAI
+295 DFERAQEALD
-304 EHSLKVMKVLEKA
+304 HSLKVMKVLDLA
-317 SENLS
+317 SQGL

>member
-15 ALPVIAATN
+15 ALPIITATN
-24 GIEIKALVSTPRS
+24 GIQVQALVSTPRS
-37 REKAETLAE
+37 REKAKTLAG
-46 QYQIP
+46 QYQIQ
-51 DIYTS
+51 DLYTS
-56 LDQALANPNTDTVY
+56 LDQALANPDTDTVY

-76 LHYEMTKA
+76 LHYEMSKA

-115 ELILLEA
+115 KLILLEA

-157 YDAFKDG
+157 YDAFKEG

-189 VVALFGDPTSV
+189 VVALFGLPKTV
-200 DYLPNLERGVDTSG
+200 NYLPNMERGVDTSG
-214 ILILDYTD
+214 ILLMDYLD

-233 SAEVRTIIQG
+233 SAEVRTTIQG
-243 NKGSM
+243 NRGSL

-256 LPQVKITE
+256 LPQVQVTE
-264 NGSQPRLVNKNSAEH
+264 NGIEPRVINKNGSEH
-279 RMAAEFRAFQA
+279 RMAAEFRVFQA
-290 IINDR
+290 IIDER
-295 DFARAQEAI
+295 DFERAQEALD
-304 EHSLKVMKVLEKA
+304 HSLKVMKVLDLA
-317 SENLS
+317 SQGL

>member
-15 ALPVIAATN
+15 ALPIITATN
-24 GIEIKALVSTPRS
+24 GIQVQALISTPRS
-37 REKAETLAE
+37 QEKAKALADH
-46 QYQIP
+46 YQIQNL
-51 DIYTS
+51 YTD
-56 LDQALANPNTDTVY
+56 LEEALTNPNTDTVY

-131 AVLKEELTNLGDIK
+131 AVLKEELANLGDIK

-157 YDAFKDG
+157 YDAFKEG

-189 VVALFGDPTSV
+189 VVALFGLPKTV
-200 DYLPNLERGVDTSG
+200 NYLPNMERGVDTSG
-214 ILILDYTD
+214 ILLMDYLD

-233 SAEVRTIIQG
+233 SAEVRTTIQG
-243 NKGSM
+243 NRGSL

-256 LPQVKITE
+256 LPQVQVTE
-264 NGSQPRLVNKNSAEH
+264 NGIEPRVINKNGSEH
-279 RMAAEFRAFQA
+279 RMAAEFRVFQA
-290 IINDR
+290 IIDER
-295 DFARAQEAI
+295 DFERAQEALD
-304 EHSLKVMKVLEKA
+304 HSLKVMKVLDLA
-317 SENLS
+317 SQGL

>member
-15 ALPVIAATN
+15 ALPIITATN
-24 GIEIKALVSTPRS
+24 GIQVQALVSTSRS
-37 REKAETLAE
+37 QEKAK
-46 QYQIP
+46 
-51 DIYTS
+51 
-56 LDQALANPNTDTVY
+56 ALADHYRIQDLYTDLEEALTNPNTDTVY

-108 AQLAKEK
+108 AEIAKRK
-115 ELILLEA
+115 QLILLEA

-131 AVLKEELTNLGDIK
+131 AVLKEELANLGDIK

-157 YDAFKDG
+157 YDAFKEG

-189 VVALFGDPTSV
+189 VVALFGLPKTV
-200 DYLPNLERGVDTSG
+200 NYLPNMERGVDTSG
-214 ILILDYTD
+214 ILLMDYLD

-233 SAEVRTIIQG
+233 SAEVRTTIQG
-243 NKGSM
+243 NRGSL

-256 LPQVKITE
+256 LPQVQVTE
-264 NGSQPRLVNKNSAEH
+264 NGIEPRVINKNGSEH
-279 RMAAEFRAFQA
+279 RMAAEFRVFQA
-290 IINDR
+290 IIDER
-295 DFARAQEAI
+295 DFERAQEVLD
-304 EHSLKVMKVLEKA
+304 HSLKVMKVLDLA
-317 SENLS
+317 SQGL

>member
-15 ALPVIAATN
+15 ALPIITATN
-24 GIEIKALVSTPRS
+24 GIQVQALVSTPRS
-37 REKAETLAE
+37 QEKAKALADH
-46 QYQIP
+46 YQIQ
-51 DIYTS
+51 DLYTD
-56 LDQALANPNTDTVY
+56 LEEALTNPNTDTVY

-108 AQLAKEK
+108 AEIAKRK
-115 ELILLEA
+115 QLILLEA

-131 AVLKEELTNLGDIK
+131 AVLKEVLANLGDIK

-157 YDAFKDG
+157 YDAFKEG

-189 VVALFGDPTSV
+189 VVALFGLPKTV
-200 DYLPNLERGVDTSG
+200 NYLPNMERGVDTSG
-214 ILILDYTD
+214 ILLMDYLD

-233 SAEVRTIIQG
+233 SAEVRTTIQG
-243 NKGSM
+243 NRGSL

-256 LPQVKITE
+256 LPQVQVTE
-264 NGSQPRLVNKNSAEH
+264 NGIEPRVINKNGSEH
-279 RMAAEFRAFQA
+279 RMAAEFRVFQA
-290 IINDR
+290 IIDER
-295 DFARAQEAI
+295 DFERAQEALD
-304 EHSLKVMKVLEKA
+304 HSLKVMKVLDLA
-317 SENLS
+317 SQGL

>member
-15 ALPVIAATN
+15 ALPIITATN
-24 GIEIKALVSTPRS
+24 GIQVQALVSTPRS
-37 REKAETLAE
+37 QEKAKALADH
-46 QYQIP
+46 YQIQ
-51 DIYTS
+51 DLYTD
-56 LDQALANPNTDTVY
+56 LVEALTNPNTDTVY

-108 AQLAKEK
+108 AEIAKRK
-115 ELILLEA
+115 QLILLEA

-131 AVLKEELTNLGDIK
+131 AVLKEELANLGDIK

-157 YDAFKDG
+157 YDAFKEG

-189 VVALFGDPTSV
+189 VVALFGLPKTV
-200 DYLPNLERGVDTSG
+200 NYLPNMERGVDTSG
-214 ILILDYTD
+214 ILLMDYLD

-233 SAEVRTIIQG
+233 SAEVRTTIQG
-243 NKGSM
+243 NRGSL

-256 LPQVKITE
+256 LPQVQVTE
-264 NGSQPRLVNKNSAEH
+264 NGIEPRVINKNGSEH
-279 RMAAEFRAFQA
+279 RMAAEFRVFQA
-290 IINDR
+290 IIDER
-295 DFARAQEAI
+295 DFECAQEALD
-304 EHSLKVMKVLEKA
+304 HSLKVMKVLDLA
-317 SENLS
+317 SQGL